1 MAEFVLSFL
10 EGIIDREATMMSNNP
25 GVFDVFFAGCHT
37 LDACLDHSFSH
48 ATEIGF
54 ESLLYDYSP
63 IPLDRCGMLI
73 TPAVF
78 EQRNVPVDMRRAWCE
93 EGYYQQDP
101 VQQCASRS
109 VRPFVWSYSS
119 DSRCEFGLYLNDSH
133 CRVSHY
139 LHDIGLTTGA
149 IVPMHLP
156 GGGFATLTGIVAE
169 GGDGSE
175 CAIASVLP
183 EFFWLAY
190 AFQAAAQDFLA
201 DAAESPEPQVALT
214 TRERECLQFSAGG
227 LTAKRIADRLNRSVA
242 TINLHLNSAA
252 HKLGASNR
260 VEAVAKAIKYQLLDL

>member
-1 MAEFVLSFL
+1 MTPNITGVSDVLDAE
-10 EGIIDREATMMSNNP
+10 P
-25 GVFDVFFAGCHT
+25 HT
-37 LDACLDHSFSH
+37 LDACLDRTFSQ
-48 ATEIGF
+48 AEGLGF
-54 ESLLYDYSP
+54 DALLYDYSP
-63 IPLDRCGMLI
+63 VPIDHCGTLI

-78 EQRNVPVDMRRAWCE
+78 EQRNVPADMRRAWCE

-109 VRPFVWSYSS
+109 VMPFVWSYSS
-119 DSRCEFGLYLNDSH
+119 DSRCDFGRYLNDSH
-133 CRVSHY
+133 RQVSHY

-156 GGGFATLTGIVAE
+156 GGGFATLTGVVAE

-183 EFFWLAY
+183 ELLWLAY

-201 DAAESPEPQVALT
+201 DAAESPEPRVALT
-214 TRERECLQFSAGG
+214 ARERECLQYSAGG